1 MTIRLSDYSRIKEC
15 QGNKNNLIYLVRHKL
30 TKRMYIIKIIKMINK
45 ENQLREIKIHQSLD
59 HPNIVK
65 LVDFNIKEDAI
76 IMLIEYAEGG
86 DLFSLLPMLKRME
99 PKKMF
104 NIFFNILKALSHL
117 HSKNIVHRDIKPEN
131 ILIATK
137 LVPKLADFGTSGEQ
151 KIIANTFCGTY
162 EYMAP
167 EIYLRQK
174 HTDKVDVWAIGVL
187 LYEMTHQKT
196 PFLNNTLDQIKEKT
210 MTRSI
215 TFKQGINPLVVDFIY
230 KALNFDPLQRPSI
243 DELMMHPI
251 FSVLKSDSRVSIDGE
266 RKSTK
271 EKEYTAKKNA
281 SVSITR
287 LDKLKTHSKLVKNN
301 IKSVLKID
309 SQASQQNLS
318 VFQINLKKVVE
329 GKQNKKQKPK
339 KFVKSNKKICSLNNL
354 DLMAN
359 YKNMK
364 TASKKSILRKMKDL
378 NNKLQ
383 KKYNSKK
390 KPKSFKSFQD
400 LSNIGMGLYSEFGS
414 KKKKK
419 QYPESMMNIDML
431 SYNDFGQQKVNLYT
445 APSIENLSKK
455 NFLVRKKDKKLKEK
469 SSSTLL
475 MI

>member
-1 MTIRLSDYSRIKEC
+1 
-15 QGNKNNLIYLVRHKL
+15 
-30 TKRMYIIKIIKMINK
+30 MINK

-137 LVPKLADFGTSGEQ
+137 LIPKLADFGTSGEQ

-210 MTRSI
+210 MARSI

-251 FSVLKSDSRVSIDGE
+251 FSILKSDSRVSIDGE

-271 EKEYTAKKNA
+271 EKEYTSKKNA

-287 LDKLKTHSKLVKNN
+287 LDKLKTHSKLVKN
-301 IKSVLKID
+301 SVLKTALP
-309 SQASQQNLS
+309 ASQQNLS
-318 VFQINLKKVVE
+318 VFQINLKKVVQE
-329 GKQNKKQKPK
+329 KQGKKQKSK

-378 NNKLQ
+378 NSKLQ

-431 SYNDFGQQKVNLYT
+431 SYNDFGKQKVNLYT
-445 APSIENLSKK
+445 APSIENISKK

>member
-1 MTIRLSDYSRIKEC
+1 
-15 QGNKNNLIYLVRHKL
+15 
-30 TKRMYIIKIIKMINK
+30 MINK

-137 LVPKLADFGTSGEQ
+137 LIPKLADFGTSGEQ

-210 MTRSI
+210 MARSI

-251 FSVLKSDSRVSIDGE
+251 FSILKSDSRVSIDGE

-271 EKEYTAKKNA
+271 EKEYTSKKNA

-287 LDKLKTHSKLVKNN
+287 LDKLKTHSKLVKN
-301 IKSVLKID
+301 SVLKTALP
-309 SQASQQNLS
+309 ASQQNLS
-318 VFQINLKKVVE
+318 VFQINLKKVVQE
-329 GKQNKKQKPK
+329 KQGKKQKSK

-378 NNKLQ
+378 NSKLQ

-431 SYNDFGQQKVNLYT
+431 SYNDFGKQKVNLYT
-445 APSIENLSKK
+445 APSIENISKK

-469 SSSTLL
+469 GIPHLARSPSTWTRPK
-475 MI
+475 MPGVSTKN

>member
-1 MTIRLSDYSRIKEC
+1 
-15 QGNKNNLIYLVRHKL
+15 
-30 TKRMYIIKIIKMINK
+30 MINK

-137 LVPKLADFGTSGEQ
+137 LIPKLADFGTSGEQ

-210 MTRSI
+210 MARSI

-251 FSVLKSDSRVSIDGE
+251 FSILKSDSRVSIDGE

-271 EKEYTAKKNA
+271 EKEYTSKKNA

-287 LDKLKTHSKLVKNN
+287 LDKLKTHSKLVKN
-301 IKSVLKID
+301 SVLKTALP
-309 SQASQQNLS
+309 ASQQNLS
-318 VFQINLKKVVE
+318 VFQINLKKVVQE
-329 GKQNKKQKPK
+329 KQSKKQKSK

-378 NNKLQ
+378 NSKLQ

-431 SYNDFGQQKVNLYT
+431 SYNDFGKQKVNLYT
-445 APSIENLSKK
+445 APSIENISKK

>member
-1 MTIRLSDYSRIKEC
+1 
-15 QGNKNNLIYLVRHKL
+15 
-30 TKRMYIIKIIKMINK
+30 MINK

-65 LVDFNIKEDAI
+65 LVDVNIKEDAI

-137 LVPKLADFGTSGEQ
+137 LIPKLADFGTSGEQ

-210 MTRSI
+210 MARSI

-251 FSVLKSDSRVSIDGE
+251 FSILKSDSRVSIDGE

-271 EKEYTAKKNA
+271 EKEYTSKKNA

-287 LDKLKTHSKLVKNN
+287 LDKLKTHSKLVKN
-301 IKSVLKID
+301 SVLKTALP
-309 SQASQQNLS
+309 ASQQNLS
-318 VFQINLKKVVE
+318 VFQINLKKVVQE
-329 GKQNKKQKPK
+329 KQGKKQKSK

-378 NNKLQ
+378 NSKLQ

-431 SYNDFGQQKVNLYT
+431 SYNDFGKQKVNLYT
-445 APSIENLSKK
+445 APSIENISKS
-455 NFLVRKKDKKLKEK
+455 L
-469 SSSTLL
+469 
-475 MI
+475 

>member
-1 MTIRLSDYSRIKEC
+1 
-15 QGNKNNLIYLVRHKL
+15 
-30 TKRMYIIKIIKMINK
+30 MINK

-137 LVPKLADFGTSGEQ
+137 LIPKLADFGTSGEQ

-210 MTRSI
+210 MARSI

-251 FSVLKSDSRVSIDGE
+251 FSILKSDSRVSIDGE

-271 EKEYTAKKNA
+271 EKEYTSKKNA

-287 LDKLKTHSKLVKNN
+287 LDKLKTHSKLVKN
-301 IKSVLKID
+301 SVLKTVLP
-309 SQASQQNLS
+309 ASQQNLS
-318 VFQINLKKVVE
+318 VFQINLKKVVQE
-329 GKQNKKQKPK
+329 KQSKKQKSK

-378 NNKLQ
+378 NSKLQ

-431 SYNDFGQQKVNLYT
+431 SYNDFGKQKVNLYT
-445 APSIENLSKK
+445 APSIENISKK